1 MRMQDAMQHSIKVA
15 MNVVNRMKRRGE
27 QERHGPETKTKNDRR
42 DRRVFVTRPIAELA
56 ISRLA
61 TIARVDLWDDEMP
74 PPPDELLARARQ
86 ADAVLSM
93 VTDRF
98 DAATIRALPR
108 LGVISN
114 LAVGVD
120 NIDLAAATRA
130 GIAVGHT
137 PGILTETTADLAF
150 ALVMAVARRIA
161 EGDRYV
167 RGGRWRTWGPK
178 VMLGRD
184 VYAATLGIIGW
195 GAIGQAVARRAA
207 GFGMRVLYLPGP
219 HATRPARGGK
229 RTRASAPVDITAPE
243 PVSLERLLADSDFV
257 SLHLPLTSETRHM
270 IGAAE
275 FARMK
280 RTAILIN
287 TARGAI
293 VDRDALTGVL
303 RSGRLAGAGLDVTD
317 PEPIG
322 ANDPLLKL
330 PNVVITPHIG
340 SASHAT
346 RLKMAELAVDNLIDV
361 FEGRRPRHCANPTVR
376 LRWRERRPDTA
387 GEEA

>member
-1 MRMQDAMQHSIKVA
+1 MKLRSERIKH
-15 MNVVNRMKRRGE
+15 RKHDG
-27 QERHGPETKTKNDRR
+27 GDL
-42 DRRVFVTRPIAELA
+42 RVFVTRPIAEPALR
-56 ISRLA
+56 RLA
-61 TIARVDLWDDEMP
+61 AIARVDLWDDEMP
-74 PPPDELLARARQ
+74 PPAAELRARARQ
-86 ADAVLSM
+86 ADGVLSM

-98 DAATIRALPR
+98 DAAMIRALPR
-108 LGVISN
+108 LRAISN

-130 GIAVGHT
+130 GVAVGHT

-150 ALVMAVARRIA
+150 GLLMAAARRIA

-184 VYAATLGIIGW
+184 IHGATLGIIGW
-195 GAIGQAVARRAA
+195 GAIGQAMARRAA
-207 GFGMRVLYLPGP
+207 GFDMRVLYLPGRQ
-219 HATRPARGGK
+219 ATRSVRSRRA
-229 RTRASAPVDITAPE
+229 RASAGAE
-243 PVSLERLLADSDFV
+243 PSRAEPTTLQRLLAESDFV
-257 SLHLPLTSETRHM
+257 SLHVPLTSATRHM

-275 FARMK
+275 LATMK
-280 RTAILIN
+280 RSAILIN

-293 VDRDALTGVL
+293 VDSPALASAL
-303 RSGRLAGAGLDVTD
+303 RAGRIGGAGFDVTD
-317 PEPIG
+317 PEPID
-322 ANDPLLKL
+322 ANDPLLEL

-361 FEGRRPRHCANPTVR
+361 FEGRRPRNCANPAVR
-376 LRWRERRPDTA
+376 MR
-387 GEEA
+387 